1 MDEVLGTHKFT
12 MAEIASSCAVT
23 PMTVYRN
30 IRTGQQQPAQT

>member
-1 MDEVLGTHKFT
+1 

-30 IRTGQQQPAQT
+30 IRTGQPASQPAQT

>member
-1 MDEVLGTHKFT
+1 MYDSRQFT

-30 IRTGQQQPAQT
+30 ICTAQQPARA

>member
-1 MDEVLGTHKFT
+1 

-30 IRTGQQQPAQT
+30 IRTGQPAVLKRGKPRSRGYRSY